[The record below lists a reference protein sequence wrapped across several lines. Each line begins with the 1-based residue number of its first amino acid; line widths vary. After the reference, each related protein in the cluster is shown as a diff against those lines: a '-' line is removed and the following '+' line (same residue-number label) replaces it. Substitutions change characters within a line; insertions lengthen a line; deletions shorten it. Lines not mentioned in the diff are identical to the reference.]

1 MRNFHAGGLMMHDMM
16 ANAKQVSGGG
26 EPGQPCVYVQEN
38 RGEPPGLHITDTQIT
53 EQTNLTTMP
62 TH

>member
-1 MRNFHAGGLMMHDMM
+1 MRNFHAGGLMMHDG
-16 ANAKQVSGGG
+16 KRKTGIGGG

>member
-1 MRNFHAGGLMMHDMM
+1 MRNFHPQSVGL
-16 ANAKQVSGGG
+16 NWVGNIGGG
-26 EPGQPCVYVQEN
+26 GAGYPCVSVQEN